1 MSVAHQDRAERLTED
16 EIFRAHRGGKLR
28 TQVPI
33 TPLDARAL
41 SAIST
46 PGVAHVSRAIAED
59 GRLAADYTW
68 AHRLVAVVSDGTAVL
83 GLGDVGP
90 AAALPVMEGKAAL
103 FKALGGLDSVPLVL
117 NTRDVDEIV
126 ETLVRLRPSFG
137 AINLE
142 DVAAPR
148 CFELERALDAALDCP
163 VMHNDQHGTA
173 IVALAALR
181 SSADLLG
188 KPLPSMRV
196 VVSGAGAAGTACA
209 RMLVAAGAGEVIVLD
224 SRGVIHHGRPELST
238 EKAQLAELT
247 NPRGLRGGLADV
259 LPGADVFIGVS
270 SATVPEELIAAMAP
284 GAVVFALSNPT
295 PEIAPDVAARYAAV
309 VATGRSDHPNQISN
323 LLACPGIFR
332 GALDAGATRITER
345 MMLAAADAIV
355 ALAAEDLAPD
365 RVVPSVLDPRVAPG
379 VAAAVA
385 AAVREPGAAREP
397 FSTGTPLGG
406 TPLAAGAPLSGGAQ
420 LATGAPLAAVPSSVS
435 VEERP

>member
-238 EKAQLAELT
+238 AKSQLAELT

-397 FSTGTPLGG
+397 FSTS

-420 LATGAPLAAVPSSVS
+420 LAAGAPLAAVPSSVS